1 MKKLLLLSSLS
12 VFLYAGFWSS
22 VAGGVVANSLT
33 NSGNGSSQEKLDLK
47 QTNEMKIQQALYGLG
62 YYNSKL
68 DGNLNT
74 MDSRM
79 AINKFQETNKLKV
92 TGIIGETNKQHLLYL
107 HELYTSLISDKNIN
121 KEKRNQIYDEIDKV
135 IDLIK
140 GAN

>member
-107 HELYTSLISDKNIN
+107 HELYTSLIRDKNIN